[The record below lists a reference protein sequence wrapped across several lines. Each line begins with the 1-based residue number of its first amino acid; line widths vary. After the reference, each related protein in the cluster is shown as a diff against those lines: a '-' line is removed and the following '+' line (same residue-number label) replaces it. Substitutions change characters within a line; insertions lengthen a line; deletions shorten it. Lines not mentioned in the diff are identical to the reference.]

1 MPRINSPA
9 ELEEFRKDIL
19 SKRDPKKPCITLCS
33 GTACHATGS
42 NKVAAAIEQE
52 TDKYRLKGKVNF
64 RRTGC
69 HGFCEKGPIIV
80 IYPEEISYLQ
90 VTPEDI
96 PEIISK
102 TLKEKTVVDRL
113 LYVDP
118 TTGKKVTYEPDI
130 PFYKN
135 QQRLVFGAN
144 KRINPTSIQNDTR
157 AGY

>member
-1 MPRINSPA
+1 MTRINSPA
-9 ELEEFRKDIL
+9 QLEEFRKDIL

-42 NKVAAAIEQE
+42 YEVAAAIEKEIEQQGF
-52 TDKYRLKGKVNF
+52 KGKVNF

-96 PEIISK
+96 PEIISQ
-102 TLKEKTVVDRL
+102 TLK
-113 LYVDP
+113 
-118 TTGKKVTYEPDI
+118 
-130 PFYKN
+130 
-135 QQRLVFGAN
+135 
-144 KRINPTSIQNDTR
+144 
-157 AGY
+157 